1 MQVGSV
7 GTMGGGA
14 ARGEQG
20 WGAGPE
26 GIGRGTGGR
35 EAGGK
40 AGGGGDVG
48 AGKQEGGGELI
59 SKSQMARG
67 ATLRSCK
74 KPKPK
79 ITDRKGCPL
88 KGFCIK

>member
-1 MQVGSV
+1 MNYEGGGGLRGGS
-7 GTMGGGA
+7 MGGG
-14 ARGEQG
+14 QG
-20 WGAGPE
+20 
-26 GIGRGTGGR
+26 R
-35 EAGGK
+35 GGK

-48 AGKQEGGGELI
+48 AGKQEEGEGELI